1 MPSHA
6 ARRFSDNV
14 HNIISLNHIVLCY
27 KGFVVPASGNW
38 GVFCRDQPGF
48 TRIPKSCFKFGP
60 YGQVRCW
67 HDCNF
72 SAFSDET
79 SLFSIHYHFTYSHV
93 CVEVYVKAGKVLSG
107 LCFYRRPAIQISIT
121 WLPCDVNKVAIDVI
135 SSVAKTGE
143 VWISDSFGSFLK
155 FRTGFIRIGRRVAF
169 LFGDFFCW
177 FFNGR

>member
-1 MPSHA
+1 MGIRCLFFGDEKAISYKLPINKRGMIGTIIYGHLYTELGPILGVVVYRMPSHA

-93 CVEVYVKAGKVLSG
+93 CV
-107 LCFYRRPAIQISIT
+107 
-121 WLPCDVNKVAIDVI
+121 
-135 SSVAKTGE
+135 
-143 VWISDSFGSFLK
+143 
-155 FRTGFIRIGRRVAF
+155 
-169 LFGDFFCW
+169 
-177 FFNGR
+177 